1 MSGIYFIFLKNVL
14 DQTLKAFNTKL
25 GPQQDQES
33 SYQVRQIF
41 VLIWE
46 LLALILI
53 VWQLVEQLIYT
64 SLLLIIILHF
74 TYGEREVCS
83 TIRKAQNIVNMIV
96 DLHIFY
102 RYAQHNHL
110 GYLMM
115 EEESLEAEPH

>member
-1 MSGIYFIFLKNVL
+1 M
-14 DQTLKAFNTKL
+14 
-25 GPQQDQES
+25 
-33 SYQVRQIF
+33 
-41 VLIWE
+41 
-46 LLALILI
+46 
-53 VWQLVEQLIYT
+53 EQLIYT